1 MTATL
6 TTVREPSPVE
16 ALRAHLL
23 MHLDRDYAEFLLQQ
37 ILDSYVDFE
46 PRAKGE
52 RIPTIFDEE
61 ATRLRAQIH
70 DHHHHAEK
78 KLKNYLGTLSEMG
91 RNVDLANQW
100 RQSGRPANEDRM
112 FLILFLN
119 DYWPLKLPRKTRGSA
134 FQETV
139 KLTCRLVGLKL
150 PADNPKQE
158 HDPVHDIVIKFLAGP
173 SEPNRLKIE
182 EVQSAFHDWKTRHF
196 AQ

>member
-23 MHLDRDYAEFLLQQ
+23 MHLDRDYAEFLLQE
-37 ILDSYVDFE
+37 ILDTYADFK

-52 RIPTIFDEE
+52 RVPTIFDEE
-61 ATRLRAQIH
+61 AARLWAEIS
-70 DHHHHAEK
+70 DHHTGGK
-78 KLKNYLGTLSEMG
+78 RLKNYWGTFYEMVRNSES
-91 RNVDLANQW
+91 ANQW
-100 RQSGRPANEDRM
+100 RQKGRPANEDRM

-182 EVQSAFHDWKTRHF
+182 DVQSAFHDWKTRHF
-196 AQ
+196 VQ